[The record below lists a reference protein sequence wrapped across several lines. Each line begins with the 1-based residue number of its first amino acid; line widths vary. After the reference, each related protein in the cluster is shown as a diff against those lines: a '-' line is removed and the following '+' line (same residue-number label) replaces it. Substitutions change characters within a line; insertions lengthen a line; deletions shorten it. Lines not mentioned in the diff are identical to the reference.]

1 MNGWWPYGHGGLL
14 PAPRRLA
21 SLALRR
27 SGSSRLPP
35 CGQKRPP
42 AFATRPPQQRRPS
55 SPKQPL
61 WLRRPGCRC
70 GGWKPAPACAKPEPR
85 FGQGRPAGE
94 GRPGGGSF
102 GEGRPPQRPASGFQI
117 PRTPIIGFQGPPL
130 VGIKTPLWPLSFT
143 CVVHVATARNFLP
156 CAGPLHPRLARS
168 LRENSRRPRRP
179 GRPSSPLRHQ
189 PRPPGCR
196 FLELP
201 QAPYEGLYVVQAL
214 FLPGLQGFGRRRRGG
229 REARPGPALS
239 RTWIS
244 PGRPYPLGSGRRSPA
259 YPSGRPANS
268 QFGSQ
273 IGNALANWSA
283 GARRRSQETM
293 TPAPRYCN

>member
-85 FGQGRPAGE
+85 FGEGRPAGE

-117 PRTPIIGFQGPPL
+117 PRTPISGSRGRPWWGSKRPFGLCRSRVWFTWQRPGTFCLAQDPFIRAWHGPCGKIAGDPGGLVGPP
-130 VGIKTPLWPLSFT
+130 PPS
-143 CVVHVATARNFLP
+143 AT
-156 CAGPLHPRLARS
+156 
-168 LRENSRRPRRP
+168 
-179 GRPSSPLRHQ
+179 
-189 PRPPGCR
+189 
-196 FLELP
+196 
-201 QAPYEGLYVVQAL
+201 
-214 FLPGLQGFGRRRRGG
+214 
-229 REARPGPALS
+229 
-239 RTWIS
+239 S
-244 PGRPYPLGSGRRSPA
+244 PGRRVAVSSNFLKHRTRACTWYRPSFCPDYRASGDGGGAAGKPVPARPCPGHGFRRAVRTRLDRAGGPRPIHPGGRRIRNL
-259 YPSGRPANS
+259 GRK
-268 QFGSQ
+268 
-273 IGNALANWSA
+273 
-283 GARRRSQETM
+283 
-293 TPAPRYCN
+293 